1 MSKRKY
7 EVTQEEPE
15 VVLEDDVKDALQEMV
30 YIAQT
35 TGQYDMTPLE
45 VSVAVEEV
53 VLDKPSTE
61 AIAAGKTL
69 TGSPDTYN
77 FPVGVV
83 NQLLHFGI
91 AADAGDGTLMR
102 GYRWFQYYN

>member
-1 MSKRKY
+1 MSKRRY

-15 VVLEDDVKDALQEMV
+15 VVLEDDVADALQEMV
-30 YIAQT
+30 DIAQT

-45 VSVAVEEV
+45 TD
-53 VLDKPSTE
+53 DKPSTQ

-69 TGSPDTYN
+69 MGSPDTYN

-91 AADAGDGTLMR
+91 AAEAGNGTLMR